1 MRLCFSTL
9 MRIAMAVLAVA
20 NVGTAAAEEYNVT
33 SPDGRIAVSIND
45 EGGRLRYEACLDGV
59 QMLQPSALGLVTT
72 AGDFGSGLKVIGEES
87 RSISETYSMRNT
99 KASHVYYCANEL
111 TLKVKNAAG
120 GEFSVQ
126 FRVSNRDVA
135 FRYIIERQ
143 GKDGDTKRL
152 RVLRELSSFNPVGG
166 TKTFLCPQIGP
177 ETGWEQT
184 KPSYEEDYLLDQ
196 DMNVRSQYGLGY
208 TFPCLFS
215 LSVEGAKLSVERG
228 GLSDN
233 SAKLSVEGLALSDNS
248 KGNSAQRSTNQRS
261 TKQRSTL
268 HAQPKY
274 WMLISETGVTSQY
287 CASHLSDYSATE
299 GYTIAF
305 PHEGENNG
313 SGSVEPSVSL
323 PSETPWRTITMGSSL
338 APIVETTVAYDL
350 VKPLYQPSTNYQG
363 GRYTWSWLIWQDESI
378 NYDDQ
383 VQFIDLAAKM
393 GFEYTLVD
401 NWWDQNIG
409 RERIA
414 ELSRYAQDR
423 GVSLMLWYNSNGS
436 ENDAPQTP
444 RDCMSTSI
452 ARHHEMAWL
461 RSIGVKGI
469 KVDFFGGD
477 KQQTMQLY
485 EDILADA
492 NLYGLQVIFHGCTLP
507 RGWERMYP
515 NFVASEAVLASENVF
530 FDPRHAANEG
540 KELTLHPFIRN
551 AVASMDWGGVIMNRY
566 LSRDNKSR
574 HQRAT
579 TDMFE
584 IATAITNQSE
594 VNCIA
599 IQPNNIDELP
609 ATELELLRQMPTQ
622 WDETRFIDGYPGRY
636 VVMARRHAN
645 RWYVAALNG
654 TAEQLSLD
662 LALPMLDGTP
672 FTIYTDG
679 KEKHYDAMK
688 TAKVKLKLQPMAGAV
703 MK

>member
-1 MRLCFSTL
+1 MYFCDKNIKLYHTMRLRISYVL
-9 MRIAMAVLAVA
+9 RIAMALFAVA
-20 NVGTAAAEEYNVT
+20 SVTMVSAEEYNVA
-33 SPDGRIAVSIND
+33 SPDGRIDVSISD
-45 EGGRLRYEACLDGV
+45 DGGRLRYETCLDGV
-59 QMLQPSALGLVTT
+59 QMLQPSALGLLTSV
-72 AGDFGSGLKVIGEES
+72 GDFSKGLQIVGEES
-87 RSISETYSMRNT
+87 RSVNETYKMRNT

-120 GEFSVQ
+120 QQFSVQ

-135 FRYIIERQ
+135 FHYLLERQ
-143 GKDGDTKRL
+143 GKDGDTKRT
-152 RVLRELSSFNPVGG
+152 RVLRELSAFNPVGG

-184 KPSYEEDYLLDQ
+184 KPSYEERYLLDQ
-196 DMNVRSQYGLGY
+196 EMNVRSQFGLGY
-208 TFPCLFS
+208 TFPCLFRVAVSNEPIQSKAKKKHSS
-215 LSVEGAKLSVERG
+215 L
-228 GLSDN
+228 N
-233 SAKLSVEGLALSDNS
+233 
-248 KGNSAQRSTNQRS
+248 AQRSTLNN
-261 TKQRSTL
+261 
-268 HAQPKY
+268 Y

-287 CASHLSDYSATE
+287 CGSHLSDYTAGE
-299 GYTIAF
+299 GYSIAF
-305 PHEGENNG
+305 PHEGENNAT
-313 SGSVEPSVSL
+313 GSVEPSVTL
-323 PSETPWRTITMGSSL
+323 PSATPWRTITMGSTL

-350 VKPLYQPSTNYQG
+350 VSPLYQPSIAYKG
-363 GRYTWSWLIWQDESI
+363 GRYTWSWLVWQDESI

-383 VQFIDLAAKM
+383 VQFIDLASKM

-401 NWWDQNIG
+401 NWWDERIG
-409 RERIA
+409 RDRIA
-414 ELSRYAQDR
+414 ELSRYAQER

-452 ARHHEMAWL
+452 ARHREMAWL

-492 NLYGLQVIFHGCTLP
+492 NLYGIQVIFHGCTLP

-530 FDPRHAANEG
+530 FNPYHAQNEG
-540 KELTLHPFIRN
+540 VELTLHPFIRN
-551 AVASMDWGGVIMNRY
+551 AVASMDWGGVIMNKY

-574 HQRAT
+574 HRRAT
-579 TDMFE
+579 SDMFE

-599 IQPNNIDELP
+599 MQPNNLSELP
-609 ATELELLRQMPTQ
+609 AIELELLREMPTQ

-636 VVMARRHAN
+636 VVMARRHAD
-645 RWYVAALNG
+645 RWYIAALNG
-654 TAEQLSLD
+654 TREPLSLD
-662 LALPMLDGTP
+662 LSLPMLDGTA
-672 FTIYTDG
+672 FTLYTDG
-679 KEKHYDAMK
+679 KQKAYDAMK
-688 TAKVKLKLQPMAGAV
+688 TAKVKLKLPALAGALI
-703 MK
+703 K

>member
-1 MRLCFSTL
+1 
-9 MRIAMAVLAVA
+9 MALFAVA
-20 NVGTAAAEEYNVT
+20 SVTMVSAEEYNVA
-33 SPDGRIAVSIND
+33 SPDGRIDVSISD
-45 EGGRLRYEACLDGV
+45 DGGRLRYETCLDGV
-59 QMLQPSALGLVTT
+59 QMLQPSALGLLTT
-72 AGDFGSGLKVIGEES
+72 AGDFSKGLQIVGEES
-87 RSISETYSMRNT
+87 RSVNETYKMRNT

-120 GEFSVQ
+120 QQFSVQ

-135 FRYIIERQ
+135 FRYLLERQ
-143 GKDGDTKRL
+143 GKDGDTKRT
-152 RVLRELSSFNPVGG
+152 RVLRELSAFNPVGG

-184 KPSYEEDYLLDQ
+184 KPSYEERYLLDQ
-196 DMNVRSQYGLGY
+196 EMNVRSQFGLGY
-208 TFPCLFS
+208 TFPCLFRVPS
-215 LSVEGAKLSVERG
+215 SSNDSRSARPEGALSKQSGERK
-228 GLSDN
+228 N
-233 SAKLSVEGLALSDNS
+233 N
-248 KGNSAQRSTNQRS
+248 N
-261 TKQRSTL
+261 
-268 HAQPKY
+268 Y

-287 CASHLSDYSATE
+287 CGSHLSDYTASE
-299 GYTIAF
+299 GYAIAF
-305 PHEGENNG
+305 PHEGENNAT
-313 SGSVEPSVSL
+313 GSVEPSVTL
-323 PSETPWRTITMGSSL
+323 PSATPWRTITMGSTL

-350 VKPLYQPSTNYQG
+350 VSPLYQPSIAYKG
-363 GRYTWSWLIWQDESI
+363 GRYTWSWLVWQDESI

-383 VQFIDLAAKM
+383 VQFIDLASKM

-401 NWWDQNIG
+401 NWWDERIG
-409 RERIA
+409 RDRIA
-414 ELSRYAQDR
+414 ELSRYAQEC

-452 ARHHEMAWL
+452 ARHREMAWL

-492 NLYGLQVIFHGCTLP
+492 NLYGIQVIFHGCTLP

-530 FDPRHAANEG
+530 FNPYHAQNEG
-540 KELTLHPFIRN
+540 VELTLHPFIRN
-551 AVASMDWGGVIMNRY
+551 AVASMDWGGVIMNKY

-574 HQRAT
+574 HRRAT
-579 TDMFE
+579 SDMFE

-599 IQPNNIDELP
+599 MQPNNLSELP
-609 ATELELLRQMPTQ
+609 AIELELLREMPTQ

-636 VVMARRHAN
+636 VVMARRHAD
-645 RWYVAALNG
+645 RWYIAALNG
-654 TAEQLSLD
+654 TGEPLSLD
-662 LALPMLDGTP
+662 LTLPMLDGTA
-672 FTIYTDG
+672 FTLYTDG
-679 KEKHYDAMK
+679 KQKAYDAMK
-688 TAKVKLKLQPMAGAV
+688 TAKVKLKLPALAGALI
-703 MK
+703 K

>member
-1 MRLCFSTL
+1 MRLRISYVL
-9 MRIAMAVLAVA
+9 RIAMAVFAVA
-20 NVGTAAAEEYNVT
+20 SVTMVSAEEYNVA
-33 SPDGRIAVSIND
+33 SPDGRIDVSISD
-45 EGGRLRYEACLDGV
+45 DGGRLRYETCLDGV
-59 QMLQPSALGLVTT
+59 QMLQPSALGLLTT
-72 AGDFGSGLKVIGEES
+72 VGDFSKGLQIVGEES
-87 RSISETYSMRNT
+87 RSVSDTYKMRNT

-120 GEFSVQ
+120 QQFSVQ

-135 FRYIIERQ
+135 FRYLLERQ
-143 GKDGDTKRL
+143 GKDGDTKRT
-152 RVLRELSSFNPVGG
+152 RVLRELSAFNPVGG

-184 KPSYEEDYLLDQ
+184 KPSYEERYLLDQ
-196 DMNVRSQYGLGY
+196 EMNVRSQFGLGY
-208 TFPCLFS
+208 TFPCLFRVPSS
-215 LSVEGAKLSVERG
+215 L
-228 GLSDN
+228 N
-233 SAKLSVEGLALSDNS
+233 
-248 KGNSAQRSTNQRS
+248 AQRSTLNN
-261 TKQRSTL
+261 
-268 HAQPKY
+268 Y

-287 CASHLSDYSATE
+287 CGSHLSDYTAGE
-299 GYTIAF
+299 GYAIAF
-305 PHEGENNG
+305 PHEGENNAT
-313 SGSVEPSVSL
+313 GSVEPSVTL
-323 PSETPWRTITMGSSL
+323 PSATPWRTITMGSTL

-350 VKPLYQPSTNYQG
+350 VSPLYQPSIAYKG
-363 GRYTWSWLIWQDESI
+363 GRYTWSWLVWQDESI

-383 VQFIDLAAKM
+383 VQFIDLASKM

-401 NWWDQNIG
+401 NWWDERIG
-409 RERIA
+409 RDRIA
-414 ELSRYAQDR
+414 ELSRYAQER

-452 ARHHEMAWL
+452 ARHREMAWL

-492 NLYGLQVIFHGCTLP
+492 NLYGIQVIFHGCTLP

-530 FDPRHAANEG
+530 FNPYHAQNEG
-540 KELTLHPFIRN
+540 VELTLHPFIRN
-551 AVASMDWGGVIMNRY
+551 AVASMDWGGVIMNKY

-574 HQRAT
+574 HRRAT
-579 TDMFE
+579 SDMFE

-599 IQPNNIDELP
+599 MQPNNLSELP
-609 ATELELLRQMPTQ
+609 AIELELLREMPTQ

-636 VVMARRHAN
+636 VVMARRHAD
-645 RWYVAALNG
+645 RWYIAALNG
-654 TAEQLSLD
+654 TGEPLSLD
-662 LALPMLDGTP
+662 LSLPMLDGTA
-672 FTIYTDG
+672 FTLYTDG
-679 KEKHYDAMK
+679 KQKAYDAMK
-688 TAKVKLKLQPMAGAV
+688 TAKVKLKLPALAGALI
-703 MK
+703 K

>member
-1 MRLCFSTL
+1 
-9 MRIAMAVLAVA
+9 MALFAVA
-20 NVGTAAAEEYNVT
+20 SVTMVSAEEYNVA
-33 SPDGRIAVSIND
+33 SPDGRIDVSISD
-45 EGGRLRYEACLDGV
+45 DGGRLRYETCLDGV
-59 QMLQPSALGLVTT
+59 QMLQPSALGLLTT
-72 AGDFGSGLKVIGEES
+72 VGDFSKGLQIVGEES
-87 RSISETYSMRNT
+87 RSVNETYKMRNT

-120 GEFSVQ
+120 QQFSVQ

-135 FRYIIERQ
+135 FRYLLERQ
-143 GKDGDTKRL
+143 GKDGDTKRT
-152 RVLRELSSFNPVGG
+152 RVLRELSAFNPVGG

-184 KPSYEEDYLLDQ
+184 KPSYEERYLLDQ
-196 DMNVRSQYGLGY
+196 EMNVRSQFGLGY
-208 TFPCLFS
+208 TFPCLFRVPS
-215 LSVEGAKLSVERG
+215 PSNDSRSARPEGALSKQSGERK
-228 GLSDN
+228 N
-233 SAKLSVEGLALSDNS
+233 N
-248 KGNSAQRSTNQRS
+248 N
-261 TKQRSTL
+261 
-268 HAQPKY
+268 Y

-287 CASHLSDYSATE
+287 CGSHLSDYTAGE
-299 GYTIAF
+299 GYSIAF
-305 PHEGENNG
+305 PHEGENNAT
-313 SGSVEPSVSL
+313 GSVEPSVTL
-323 PSETPWRTITMGSSL
+323 PSATPWRTITMGSTL

-350 VKPLYQPSTNYQG
+350 VSPLYQPSIAYKG
-363 GRYTWSWLIWQDESI
+363 GRYTWSWLVWQDESI

-383 VQFIDLAAKM
+383 VQFIDLASKM

-401 NWWDQNIG
+401 NWWDERIG
-409 RERIA
+409 RDRIA
-414 ELSRYAQDR
+414 ELSRYAQER

-452 ARHHEMAWL
+452 ARHREMAWL

-492 NLYGLQVIFHGCTLP
+492 NLYGIQVIFHGCTLP

-530 FDPRHAANEG
+530 FNPYHAQNEG
-540 KELTLHPFIRN
+540 VELTLHPFIRN
-551 AVASMDWGGVIMNRY
+551 AVASMDWGGVIMNKY

-574 HQRAT
+574 HRRAT
-579 TDMFE
+579 SDMFE

-599 IQPNNIDELP
+599 MQPNNLSELP
-609 ATELELLRQMPTQ
+609 AIELELLREMPTQ

-636 VVMARRHAN
+636 VVMARRHAD
-645 RWYVAALNG
+645 RWYIVALNG
-654 TAEQLSLD
+654 TGEPLSLD
-662 LALPMLDGTP
+662 LSLPMLDGTA
-672 FTIYTDG
+672 FTLYTDG
-679 KEKHYDAMK
+679 KQKAYDAMK
-688 TAKVKLKLQPMAGAV
+688 TAKVKLKLPALAGALI
-703 MK
+703 K

>member
-1 MRLCFSTL
+1 MRL
-9 MRIAMAVLAVA
+9 RISYVLRISMALFAVA
-20 NVGTAAAEEYNVT
+20 SVTMVSAEEYNVA
-33 SPDGRIAVSIND
+33 SPDGRIGVSISD
-45 EGGRLRYEACLDGV
+45 DGGRLRYETCLDGV
-59 QMLQPSALGLVTT
+59 QMLQPSALGLLTT
-72 AGDFGSGLKVIGEES
+72 VGDFSKGLQIVGEES
-87 RSISETYSMRNT
+87 RSVSDTYKMRNT

-120 GEFSVQ
+120 QQFSVQ

-135 FRYIIERQ
+135 FRYLLERQ
-143 GKDGDTKRL
+143 GKDGDTKRT
-152 RVLRELSSFNPVGG
+152 RVLRELSAFNPVGG

-184 KPSYEEDYLLDQ
+184 KPSYEERYLLDQ
-196 DMNVRSQYGLGY
+196 EMNVRSQFGLGY
-208 TFPCLFS
+208 TFPCLFRVPFS
-215 LSVEGAKLSVERG
+215 L
-228 GLSDN
+228 N
-233 SAKLSVEGLALSDNS
+233 
-248 KGNSAQRSTNQRS
+248 AQRSTLNN
-261 TKQRSTL
+261 
-268 HAQPKY
+268 Y

-287 CASHLSDYSATE
+287 CGSHLSDYTAGE
-299 GYTIAF
+299 GYAIAF
-305 PHEGENNG
+305 PHEGENNAT
-313 SGSVEPSVSL
+313 GSVEPSVTL
-323 PSETPWRTITMGSSL
+323 PSATPWRTITMGSTL

-350 VKPLYQPSTNYQG
+350 VSPLYQPSIAYKG
-363 GRYTWSWLIWQDESI
+363 GRYTWSWLVWQDESI

-383 VQFIDLAAKM
+383 VQFIDLASKM

-401 NWWDQNIG
+401 NWWDERIG
-409 RERIA
+409 RDRIA
-414 ELSRYAQDR
+414 ELSRYAQER

-452 ARHHEMAWL
+452 ARHREMAWL

-492 NLYGLQVIFHGCTLP
+492 NLYGIQVIFHGCTLP

-530 FDPRHAANEG
+530 FNPYHAQNEG
-540 KELTLHPFIRN
+540 VELTLHPFIRN
-551 AVASMDWGGVIMNRY
+551 AVASMDWGGVIMNKY

-574 HQRAT
+574 HRRAT
-579 TDMFE
+579 SDMFE

-599 IQPNNIDELP
+599 MQPNNLSELP
-609 ATELELLRQMPTQ
+609 AIELELLREMPTQ

-636 VVMARRHAN
+636 VVMARRHAD
-645 RWYVAALNG
+645 RWYIAALNG
-654 TAEQLSLD
+654 TGEPLSLD
-662 LALPMLDGTP
+662 LSLPMLDGTA
-672 FTIYTDG
+672 FTLYTDG
-679 KEKHYDAMK
+679 KQKAYDAMK
-688 TAKVKLKLQPMAGAV
+688 TAKVKLKLPALAGALI
-703 MK
+703 K

>member
-1 MRLCFSTL
+1 MRLRISYVL
-9 MRIAMAVLAVA
+9 RIAMALFAVA
-20 NVGTAAAEEYNVT
+20 SVTMVSAEEYNVA
-33 SPDGRIAVSIND
+33 SPDGRIDVSISD
-45 EGGRLRYEACLDGV
+45 DGGRLRYETCLDGV
-59 QMLQPSALGLVTT
+59 QMLQPSALGLLTT
-72 AGDFGSGLKVIGEES
+72 AGDFSKGLQIVGEES
-87 RSISETYSMRNT
+87 RSVNETYKMRNT

-120 GEFSVQ
+120 QQFSVQ

-135 FRYIIERQ
+135 FRYLLERQ
-143 GKDGDTKRL
+143 GKDGDTKRT
-152 RVLRELSSFNPVGG
+152 RVLRELSAFNPVGG

-184 KPSYEEDYLLDQ
+184 KPSYEERYLLDQ
-196 DMNVRSQYGLGY
+196 EMNVRSQFGLGY
-208 TFPCLFS
+208 TFPCLFRVPS
-215 LSVEGAKLSVERG
+215 SS
-228 GLSDN
+228 N
-233 SAKLSVEGLALSDNS
+233 
-248 KGNSAQRSTNQRS
+248 AQRSARPEGALS
-261 TKQRSTL
+261 KQSGER
-268 HAQPKY
+268 KNNNY

-287 CASHLSDYSATE
+287 CGSHLSDYTAGE
-299 GYTIAF
+299 GYSIAF
-305 PHEGENNG
+305 PHEGENNAT
-313 SGSVEPSVSL
+313 GSVEPSVTL
-323 PSETPWRTITMGSSL
+323 PSATPWRTITMGSTL

-350 VKPLYQPSTNYQG
+350 VSPLYQPSIAYKG
-363 GRYTWSWLIWQDESI
+363 GRYTWSWLVWQDESI

-383 VQFIDLAAKM
+383 VQFIDLASKM

-401 NWWDQNIG
+401 NWWDERIG
-409 RERIA
+409 RDRIA
-414 ELSRYAQDR
+414 ELSRYAQER

-452 ARHHEMAWL
+452 ARHREMAWL

-492 NLYGLQVIFHGCTLP
+492 NLYGIQVIFHGCTLP

-530 FDPRHAANEG
+530 FNPYHAQNEG
-540 KELTLHPFIRN
+540 VELTLHPFIRN
-551 AVASMDWGGVIMNRY
+551 AVASMDWGGVIMNKY

-574 HQRAT
+574 HRRAT
-579 TDMFE
+579 SDMFE

-599 IQPNNIDELP
+599 MQPNNLSELP
-609 ATELELLRQMPTQ
+609 AIELELLREMPTQ

-636 VVMARRHAN
+636 VVMARRHAD
-645 RWYVAALNG
+645 RWYIAALNG
-654 TAEQLSLD
+654 TGEPLSLD
-662 LALPMLDGTP
+662 LTLPMLDGTA
-672 FTIYTDG
+672 FTLYTDG
-679 KEKHYDAMK
+679 KQKAYDAMK
-688 TAKVKLKLQPMAGAV
+688 TAKVKLKLPALAGALI
-703 MK
+703 K

>member
-1 MRLCFSTL
+1 
-9 MRIAMAVLAVA
+9 MALFAVA
-20 NVGTAAAEEYNVT
+20 SVTMVSAEEYNVA
-33 SPDGRIAVSIND
+33 SPDGRIDVSISD
-45 EGGRLRYEACLDGV
+45 DGGRLRYETCLDGV
-59 QMLQPSALGLVTT
+59 QMLQPSALGLLTSV
-72 AGDFGSGLKVIGEES
+72 GDFSKGLQIVGEES
-87 RSISETYSMRNT
+87 RSVNETYKMRNT

-120 GEFSVQ
+120 QQFSVQ

-135 FRYIIERQ
+135 FHYLLERQ
-143 GKDGDTKRL
+143 GKDGDTKRT
-152 RVLRELSSFNPVGG
+152 RVLRELSAFNPVGG

-184 KPSYEEDYLLDQ
+184 KPSYEERYLLDQ
-196 DMNVRSQYGLGY
+196 EMNVRSQFGLGY
-208 TFPCLFS
+208 TFPCLFRVPS
-215 LSVEGAKLSVERG
+215 SS
-228 GLSDN
+228 N
-233 SAKLSVEGLALSDNS
+233 
-248 KGNSAQRSTNQRS
+248 AQRSARPEGALS
-261 TKQRSTL
+261 KQSGER
-268 HAQPKY
+268 KNNNY

-287 CASHLSDYSATE
+287 CGSHLSDYTAGE
-299 GYTIAF
+299 GYSIAF
-305 PHEGENNG
+305 PHEGENNAT
-313 SGSVEPSVSL
+313 GSVEPSVTL
-323 PSETPWRTITMGSSL
+323 PSATPWRTITMGCTL

-350 VKPLYQPSTNYQG
+350 VSPLYQPSIAYKG
-363 GRYTWSWLIWQDESI
+363 GRYTWSWLVWQDESI

-383 VQFIDLAAKM
+383 VQFIDLASKM

-401 NWWDQNIG
+401 NWWDERIG
-409 RERIA
+409 RDRIA
-414 ELSRYAQDR
+414 ELSRYAQER

-452 ARHHEMAWL
+452 ARHREMAWL

-492 NLYGLQVIFHGCTLP
+492 NLYGIQVIFHGCTLP

-530 FDPRHAANEG
+530 FNPYHAQNEG
-540 KELTLHPFIRN
+540 VELTLHPFIRN
-551 AVASMDWGGVIMNRY
+551 AVASMDWGGVIMNKY

-574 HQRAT
+574 HRRAT
-579 TDMFE
+579 SDMFE

-599 IQPNNIDELP
+599 MQPNNLNELP
-609 ATELELLRQMPTQ
+609 AIELELLREMPTQ

-636 VVMARRHAN
+636 VVMARRHAD
-645 RWYVAALNG
+645 RWYIAALNG
-654 TAEQLSLD
+654 TGEPLSLD
-662 LALPMLDGTP
+662 LTLPMLDGTA
-672 FTIYTDG
+672 FTLYTDG
-679 KEKHYDAMK
+679 KQKAYDATK
-688 TAKVKLKLQPMAGAV
+688 TAKVKLKLPALAGALI
-703 MK
+703 K

>member
-1 MRLCFSTL
+1 
-9 MRIAMAVLAVA
+9 MALFAVA
-20 NVGTAAAEEYNVT
+20 SVTMVSAEEYNVA
-33 SPDGRIAVSIND
+33 SPDGRIDVSISD
-45 EGGRLRYEACLDGV
+45 DGGRLRYETCLDGV
-59 QMLQPSALGLVTT
+59 QMLQPSALGLLTSV
-72 AGDFGSGLKVIGEES
+72 GDFSKGLQIVGEES
-87 RSISETYSMRNT
+87 RSVNETYKMRNT

-120 GEFSVQ
+120 QQFSVQ

-135 FRYIIERQ
+135 FRYLLERQ
-143 GKDGDTKRL
+143 GKDGDTKRT
-152 RVLRELSSFNPVGG
+152 RVLRELSAFNPVGG

-184 KPSYEEDYLLDQ
+184 KPSYEERYLLDQ
-196 DMNVRSQYGLGY
+196 EMNVRSQFGLGY
-208 TFPCLFS
+208 TFPCLFRVPS
-215 LSVEGAKLSVERG
+215 SS
-228 GLSDN
+228 N
-233 SAKLSVEGLALSDNS
+233 
-248 KGNSAQRSTNQRS
+248 AQRSARPEGALS
-261 TKQRSTL
+261 KQSGER
-268 HAQPKY
+268 KNNNY

-287 CASHLSDYSATE
+287 CGSHLSDYTAGE
-299 GYTIAF
+299 GYSIAF
-305 PHEGENNG
+305 PHEGENNAT
-313 SGSVEPSVSL
+313 GSVEPSVTL
-323 PSETPWRTITMGSSL
+323 PSATPWRTITMGSTL

-350 VKPLYQPSTNYQG
+350 VSPLYQPSIAYKG
-363 GRYTWSWLIWQDESI
+363 GRYTWSWLVWQDESI

-383 VQFIDLAAKM
+383 VQFIDLASKM

-401 NWWDQNIG
+401 NWWDERIG
-409 RERIA
+409 RDRIA
-414 ELSRYAQDR
+414 ELSRYAQER

-452 ARHHEMAWL
+452 ARHREMAWL

-492 NLYGLQVIFHGCTLP
+492 NLYGIQVIFHGCTLP

-530 FDPRHAANEG
+530 FNPYHAQNEG
-540 KELTLHPFIRN
+540 VELTLHPFIRN
-551 AVASMDWGGVIMNRY
+551 AVASMDWGGVIMNKY

-574 HQRAT
+574 HRRAT
-579 TDMFE
+579 SDMFE

-599 IQPNNIDELP
+599 MQPNNLSELP
-609 ATELELLRQMPTQ
+609 AIELELLREMPTQ

-636 VVMARRHAN
+636 VVMARRHAD
-645 RWYVAALNG
+645 RWYIAALNG
-654 TAEQLSLD
+654 TGEPLSLD
-662 LALPMLDGTP
+662 LSLPMLDGTA
-672 FTIYTDG
+672 FTLYTDG
-679 KEKHYDAMK
+679 KQKAYDAMK
-688 TAKVKLKLQPMAGAV
+688 TAKVKLKLPALAGALI
-703 MK
+703 K

>member
-1 MRLCFSTL
+1 MRLRISYVL
-9 MRIAMAVLAVA
+9 RIAMALFAVA
-20 NVGTAAAEEYNVT
+20 SVTMVSAEEYNVA
-33 SPDGRIAVSIND
+33 SPDGRIDVSISD
-45 EGGRLRYEACLDGV
+45 DGGRLRYETCLDGV
-59 QMLQPSALGLVTT
+59 QMLQPSALGLLTSV
-72 AGDFGSGLKVIGEES
+72 GDFSKGLQIVGEES
-87 RSISETYSMRNT
+87 RSVNETYKMRNT

-120 GEFSVQ
+120 QQFSVQ

-135 FRYIIERQ
+135 FRYLLERQ
-143 GKDGDTKRL
+143 GKDGDTKRT
-152 RVLRELSSFNPVGG
+152 RVLRELSAFNPVGG

-184 KPSYEEDYLLDQ
+184 KPSYEERYLLDQ
-196 DMNVRSQYGLGY
+196 EMNVRSQFGLGY
-208 TFPCLFS
+208 TFPCLFRVPS
-215 LSVEGAKLSVERG
+215 SS
-228 GLSDN
+228 N
-233 SAKLSVEGLALSDNS
+233 
-248 KGNSAQRSTNQRS
+248 AQRSARPEGALS
-261 TKQRSTL
+261 KQSGER
-268 HAQPKY
+268 KNNNY

-287 CASHLSDYSATE
+287 CGSHLSDYTAGE
-299 GYTIAF
+299 GYSIAF
-305 PHEGENNG
+305 PHEGENNAT
-313 SGSVEPSVSL
+313 GSVEPSVTL
-323 PSETPWRTITMGSSL
+323 PSATPWRTITMGSTL

-350 VKPLYQPSTNYQG
+350 VSPLYQPSIAYKG
-363 GRYTWSWLIWQDESI
+363 GRYTWSWLVWQDESI

-383 VQFIDLAAKM
+383 VQFIDLASKM

-401 NWWDQNIG
+401 NWWDERIG
-409 RERIA
+409 RDRIA
-414 ELSRYAQDR
+414 ELSRYAQER

-452 ARHHEMAWL
+452 ARHREMAWL

-492 NLYGLQVIFHGCTLP
+492 NLYGIQVIFHGCTLP

-530 FDPRHAANEG
+530 FNPYHAQNEG
-540 KELTLHPFIRN
+540 VELTLHPFIRN
-551 AVASMDWGGVIMNRY
+551 AVASMDWGGVIMNKY

-574 HQRAT
+574 HRRAT
-579 TDMFE
+579 SDMFE

-599 IQPNNIDELP
+599 MQPNNLSELP
-609 ATELELLRQMPTQ
+609 AIELELLREMPTQ

-636 VVMARRHAN
+636 VVMARRHAD
-645 RWYVAALNG
+645 RWYIAALNG
-654 TAEQLSLD
+654 TGEPLSLD
-662 LALPMLDGTP
+662 LSLPMLDGTA
-672 FTIYTDG
+672 FTLYTDG
-679 KEKHYDAMK
+679 KQKAYDAMK
-688 TAKVKLKLQPMAGAV
+688 TAKVKLKLPALAGALI
-703 MK
+703 K

>member
-1 MRLCFSTL
+1 MRLRISYVL
-9 MRIAMAVLAVA
+9 RIAMALFAVA
-20 NVGTAAAEEYNVT
+20 SVTMVSAEEYNVA
-33 SPDGRIAVSIND
+33 SPDGRIDVSVSD
-45 EGGRLRYEACLDGV
+45 DGGRLHYETCLDGV
-59 QMLQPSALGLVTT
+59 QMLQPSALGLLTT
-72 AGDFGSGLKVIGEES
+72 AGDFSKGLQIVGEES
-87 RSISETYSMRNT
+87 RSVNETYKMRNT

-120 GEFSVQ
+120 QQFSVQ

-135 FRYIIERQ
+135 FRYLLERQ
-143 GKDGDTKRL
+143 GKDGDTKRT
-152 RVLRELSSFNPVGG
+152 RVLRELSAFNPVGG

-184 KPSYEEDYLLDQ
+184 KPSYEERYLLDQ
-196 DMNVRSQYGLGY
+196 EMNVRSQFGLGY
-208 TFPCLFS
+208 TFPCLFRVPSS
-215 LSVEGAKLSVERG
+215 L
-228 GLSDN
+228 N
-233 SAKLSVEGLALSDNS
+233 
-248 KGNSAQRSTNQRS
+248 AQRSTLNN
-261 TKQRSTL
+261 
-268 HAQPKY
+268 Y

-287 CASHLSDYSATE
+287 CGSHLSDYTAGE
-299 GYTIAF
+299 GYSIAF
-305 PHEGENNG
+305 PHEGENNAT
-313 SGSVEPSVSL
+313 GSVEPSVTL
-323 PSETPWRTITMGSSL
+323 PSATPWRTITMGSTL

-350 VKPLYQPSTNYQG
+350 VSPLYQPSIAYKG
-363 GRYTWSWLIWQDESI
+363 GRYTWSWLVWQDESI

-383 VQFIDLAAKM
+383 VQFIDLASKM

-401 NWWDQNIG
+401 NWWDERIG
-409 RERIA
+409 RDRIA
-414 ELSRYAQDR
+414 ELSRYAQER

-452 ARHHEMAWL
+452 ARHREMAWL

-492 NLYGLQVIFHGCTLP
+492 NLYGIQVIFHGCTLP

-530 FDPRHAANEG
+530 FNPYHAQNEG
-540 KELTLHPFIRN
+540 VELTLHPFIRN
-551 AVASMDWGGVIMNRY
+551 AVASMDWGGVIMNKY

-574 HQRAT
+574 HRRAT
-579 TDMFE
+579 SDMFE

-599 IQPNNIDELP
+599 MQPNNLSELP
-609 ATELELLRQMPTQ
+609 AIELELLREMPTQ

-636 VVMARRHAN
+636 VVLARRHAD
-645 RWYVAALNG
+645 RWYIAALNG
-654 TAEQLSLD
+654 TGEPLSLD
-662 LALPMLDGTP
+662 LSLPMLDGAA
-672 FTIYTDG
+672 FTLYTDG
-679 KEKHYDAMK
+679 KQKAYDAMK
-688 TAKVKLKLQPMAGAV
+688 TAKVKLKLPALAGALI
-703 MK
+703 K

>member
-1 MRLCFSTL
+1 MIF
-9 MRIAMAVLAVA
+9 RISSLVRTVMALFAVA
-20 NVGTAAAEEYNVT
+20 SATAVSAEEYNVA
-33 SPDGRIAVSIND
+33 SPDGMIVVGISDKGGILKYEVCL
-45 EGGRLRYEACLDGV
+45 EGQ
-59 QMLQPSALGLVTT
+59 QMLEPSALGLRTT
-72 AGDFGSGLKVIGEES
+72 AGDFSKGLQVVGDET
-87 RSISETYSMRNT
+87 RSITETYKMRNT

-111 TLKVKNAAG
+111 TLKVKNAEGQQFA
-120 GEFSVQ
+120 VQ

-135 FRYIIERQ
+135 FRYLLERQ
-143 GKDGDTKRL
+143 GKDGDTKRT
-152 RVLRELSSFNPVGG
+152 RVLSELSAFKPVGG

-177 ETGWEQT
+177 ESGWEQT
-184 KPSYEEDYLLDQ
+184 KPSYEERYVLDQ
-196 DMNVRSQYGLGY
+196 EMAVKSEYGQGY
-208 TFPCLFS
+208 TFPCLFRIPMS
-215 LSVEGAKLSVERG
+215 
-228 GLSDN
+228 
-233 SAKLSVEGLALSDNS
+233 
-248 KGNSAQRSTNQRS
+248 GNN
-261 TKQRSTL
+261 
-268 HAQPKY
+268 Y

-287 CASHLSDYSATE
+287 CGSHLSDYSAAE

-313 SGSVEPSVSL
+313 SGSVAPSVTL
-323 PSETPWRTITMGSSL
+323 PSSTPWRTITMGTTL

-350 VKPLYQPSTNYQG
+350 VKPLYSPSIAYKG

-383 VQFIDLAAKM
+383 VQFIDLASKM

-401 NWWDQNIG
+401 NWWDERIG

-423 GVSLMLWYNSNGS
+423 GVSLLLWYNSNGS

-530 FDPRHAANEG
+530 FNPYHAKNEG
-540 KELTLHPFIRN
+540 VELTLHPFIRN
-551 AVASMDWGGVIMNRY
+551 AVASMDWGGVIMNKY
-566 LSRDNKSR
+566 ISRDNKSR
-574 HQRAT
+574 HKRAT
-579 TDMFE
+579 SDMFE

-599 IQPNNIDELP
+599 MQPNNLVELP
-609 ATELELLRQMPTQ
+609 AEEIELLKTMPTQ

-636 VVMARRHAN
+636 VVMARRHAD

-654 TAEQLSLD
+654 TPETLSLD
-662 LALPMLDGTP
+662 LSLPMLDGTA
-672 FTIYTDG
+672 FTLYTDG
-679 KEKHYDAMK
+679 KQKAYDAMK
-688 TAKVKLKLQPMAGAV
+688 TAKVKLKLPALAGALI
-703 MK
+703 K

>member
-1 MRLCFSTL
+1 
-9 MRIAMAVLAVA
+9 MALFAVA
-20 NVGTAAAEEYNVT
+20 CVTMVSAEEYNVA
-33 SPDGRIAVSIND
+33 SPDGRIDVSISD
-45 EGGRLRYEACLDGV
+45 DGGRLRYETCLDGV
-59 QMLQPSALGLVTT
+59 QMLQPSALGLLTT
-72 AGDFGSGLKVIGEES
+72 AGDFSKGLQIVGEES
-87 RSISETYSMRNT
+87 RSVSDTYKMRNT

-120 GEFSVQ
+120 QQFSVQ

-135 FRYIIERQ
+135 FRYLLERQ
-143 GKDGDTKRL
+143 GKDGDTKRT
-152 RVLRELSSFNPVGG
+152 RVLRELSAFNPVGG

-184 KPSYEEDYLLDQ
+184 KPSYEERYLLDQ
-196 DMNVRSQYGLGY
+196 EMNVRSQFGLGY
-208 TFPCLFS
+208 TCPCLFRVPSS
-215 LSVEGAKLSVERG
+215 L
-228 GLSDN
+228 N
-233 SAKLSVEGLALSDNS
+233 
-248 KGNSAQRSTNQRS
+248 AQRSTLNN
-261 TKQRSTL
+261 
-268 HAQPKY
+268 Y

-287 CASHLSDYSATE
+287 CGSHLSDYTVGE
-299 GYTIAF
+299 GYAIAF
-305 PHEGENNG
+305 PHEGENNAT
-313 SGSVEPSVSL
+313 GSVEPSVTL
-323 PSETPWRTITMGSSL
+323 PSATPWRTITMGSTL

-350 VKPLYQPSTNYQG
+350 VSPLYQPSIAYKG
-363 GRYTWSWLIWQDESI
+363 GRYTWSWLVWQDESI

-383 VQFIDLAAKM
+383 VQFIDLASKM

-401 NWWDQNIG
+401 NWWDERIG
-409 RERIA
+409 RDRIA
-414 ELSRYAQDR
+414 ELSRYAQER

-452 ARHHEMAWL
+452 ARHREMAWL

-492 NLYGLQVIFHGCTLP
+492 NLYGIQVIFHGCTLP

-530 FDPRHAANEG
+530 FNPYHAQNEG
-540 KELTLHPFIRN
+540 VELTLHPFIRN
-551 AVASMDWGGVIMNRY
+551 AVASMDWGGVIMNKY

-574 HQRAT
+574 HRRAT
-579 TDMFE
+579 SDMFE

-599 IQPNNIDELP
+599 MQPNNLSELP
-609 ATELELLRQMPTQ
+609 AIELELLREMPTQ

-636 VVMARRHAN
+636 VVMARRHAD
-645 RWYVAALNG
+645 RWYIAVLNG
-654 TAEQLSLD
+654 TGEPLSLD
-662 LALPMLDGTP
+662 LSLPMLDGTA
-672 FTIYTDG
+672 FTLYTDG
-679 KEKHYDAMK
+679 KQKSYGAMK
-688 TAKVKLKLQPMAGAV
+688 TAKVKLKLPALAGALI
-703 MK
+703 K

>member
-1 MRLCFSTL
+1 MIF
-9 MRIAMAVLAVA
+9 RISSLVRTVMALFAVA
-20 NVGTAAAEEYNVT
+20 SVTMVSAEEYNVA
-33 SPDGRIAVSIND
+33 SPDGRIDVSISD
-45 EGGRLRYEACLDGV
+45 DGGRLRYETCLDGV
-59 QMLQPSALGLVTT
+59 QMLQPSALGLLTT
-72 AGDFGSGLKVIGEES
+72 AGDFSKGLQIVGEES
-87 RSISETYSMRNT
+87 RSVNETYKMRNT

-120 GEFSVQ
+120 QQFSVQ

-135 FRYIIERQ
+135 FRYLLERQ
-143 GKDGDTKRL
+143 GKDGDTKRT
-152 RVLRELSSFNPVGG
+152 RVLRELSAFNPVGG

-184 KPSYEEDYLLDQ
+184 KPSYEERYLLDQ
-196 DMNVRSQYGLGY
+196 EMNVRSQFGLGY
-208 TFPCLFS
+208 TFPCLFRVPS
-215 LSVEGAKLSVERG
+215 SSNDSRSARPEGALSKQSGERK
-228 GLSDN
+228 N
-233 SAKLSVEGLALSDNS
+233 N
-248 KGNSAQRSTNQRS
+248 N
-261 TKQRSTL
+261 
-268 HAQPKY
+268 Y

-287 CASHLSDYSATE
+287 CGSHLSDYTAGE
-299 GYTIAF
+299 GYSIAF
-305 PHEGENNG
+305 PHEGENNAT
-313 SGSVEPSVSL
+313 GSVEPSVTL
-323 PSETPWRTITMGSSL
+323 PSATPWRTITMDSTL

-350 VKPLYQPSTNYQG
+350 VSPLYQPSIAYKG
-363 GRYTWSWLIWQDESI
+363 GRYTWSWLVWQDESI

-383 VQFIDLAAKM
+383 VRFIDLASKM

-401 NWWDQNIG
+401 NWWDERIG
-409 RERIA
+409 RDRIA
-414 ELSRYAQDR
+414 ELSRYAQER

-452 ARHHEMAWL
+452 ARHREMAWL

-492 NLYGLQVIFHGCTLP
+492 NLYGIQVIFHGCTLP

-530 FDPRHAANEG
+530 FNPYHAQNEG
-540 KELTLHPFIRN
+540 VELTLHPFIRN
-551 AVASMDWGGVIMNRY
+551 AVASMDWGGVIMNKY

-574 HQRAT
+574 HRRAT
-579 TDMFE
+579 SDMFE

-599 IQPNNIDELP
+599 MQPNNLSELP
-609 ATELELLRQMPTQ
+609 AIELELLREMPTQ

-636 VVMARRHAN
+636 VVMARRHAD
-645 RWYVAALNG
+645 RWYIAALNG
-654 TAEQLSLD
+654 TGEPLSLD
-662 LALPMLDGTP
+662 LSLPMLDGTA
-672 FTIYTDG
+672 FTLYTDG
-679 KEKHYDAMK
+679 KQKAYDAMK
-688 TAKVKLKLQPMAGAV
+688 TAKVKLKLPALAGALI
-703 MK
+703 K

>member
-1 MRLCFSTL
+1 MIF
-9 MRIAMAVLAVA
+9 RISSLVRTVMALFAVA
-20 NVGTAAAEEYNVT
+20 SVTMVSAEEYNVA
-33 SPDGRIAVSIND
+33 SPDGRIDVSISD
-45 EGGRLRYEACLDGV
+45 DGGRLRYETCLDGV
-59 QMLQPSALGLVTT
+59 QMLQPSALGLLTT
-72 AGDFGSGLKVIGEES
+72 AGDFSKGLQIVGEES
-87 RSISETYSMRNT
+87 RSVNETYKMRNT

-120 GEFSVQ
+120 QQFSVQ

-135 FRYIIERQ
+135 FRYLLERQ
-143 GKDGDTKRL
+143 GKDGDTKRT
-152 RVLRELSSFNPVGG
+152 RVLRELSAFNPVGG

-184 KPSYEEDYLLDQ
+184 KPSYEERYLLDQ
-196 DMNVRSQYGLGY
+196 EMNVRSQFGLGY
-208 TFPCLFS
+208 TFPCLFRVPS
-215 LSVEGAKLSVERG
+215 SSNDSRSARPEGALSKQSGERK
-228 GLSDN
+228 N
-233 SAKLSVEGLALSDNS
+233 N
-248 KGNSAQRSTNQRS
+248 N
-261 TKQRSTL
+261 
-268 HAQPKY
+268 Y

-287 CASHLSDYSATE
+287 CGSHLSDYTAGE
-299 GYTIAF
+299 GYSIAF
-305 PHEGENNG
+305 PHEGENNAT
-313 SGSVEPSVSL
+313 GSVEPSVTL
-323 PSETPWRTITMGSSL
+323 PSATPWRTITMGSTL

-350 VKPLYQPSTNYQG
+350 VSPLYQPSIAYKG
-363 GRYTWSWLIWQDESI
+363 GRYTWSWLVWQDESI

-383 VQFIDLAAKM
+383 VRFIDLASKM

-401 NWWDQNIG
+401 NWWDERIG
-409 RERIA
+409 RDRIA
-414 ELSRYAQDR
+414 ELSRYAQER

-452 ARHHEMAWL
+452 ARHREMAWL

-492 NLYGLQVIFHGCTLP
+492 NLYGIQVIFHGCTLP

-530 FDPRHAANEG
+530 FNPYHAQNEG
-540 KELTLHPFIRN
+540 VELTLHPFIRN
-551 AVASMDWGGVIMNRY
+551 AVASMDWGGVIMNKY

-574 HQRAT
+574 HRRAT
-579 TDMFE
+579 SDMFE

-599 IQPNNIDELP
+599 MQPNNLSELP
-609 ATELELLRQMPTQ
+609 AIELELLREMPTQ

-636 VVMARRHAN
+636 VVMARRHAD
-645 RWYVAALNG
+645 RWYIAALNG
-654 TAEQLSLD
+654 TGEPLSLD
-662 LALPMLDGTP
+662 LSLPMLDGTA
-672 FTIYTDG
+672 FTLYTDG
-679 KEKHYDAMK
+679 KQKAYDAMK
-688 TAKVKLKLQPMAGAV
+688 TAKVKLKLPALAGALI
-703 MK
+703 K

>member
-1 MRLCFSTL
+1 MYFCDKNIKLHHTMRLRFSYVL
-9 MRIAMAVLAVA
+9 RIAMALFAVA
-20 NVGTAAAEEYNVT
+20 SVTMVSAEEYNVA
-33 SPDGRIAVSIND
+33 SPDGRIDVSISD
-45 EGGRLRYEACLDGV
+45 DGGRLRYETCLDGV
-59 QMLQPSALGLVTT
+59 QMLQPSALGLLTSV
-72 AGDFGSGLKVIGEES
+72 GDFSKGLQIVGEES
-87 RSISETYSMRNT
+87 RSVNETYKMRNT

-120 GEFSVQ
+120 QQFSVQ

-135 FRYIIERQ
+135 FRYLLERQ
-143 GKDGDTKRL
+143 GKDGDTKRT
-152 RVLRELSSFNPVGG
+152 RVLRELSAFNPVGG

-184 KPSYEEDYLLDQ
+184 KPSYEERYLLDQ
-196 DMNVRSQYGLGY
+196 EMNVRSQFGLGY
-208 TFPCLFS
+208 TFPCLFRVPSS
-215 LSVEGAKLSVERG
+215 L
-228 GLSDN
+228 N
-233 SAKLSVEGLALSDNS
+233 
-248 KGNSAQRSTNQRS
+248 AQRSTLNN
-261 TKQRSTL
+261 
-268 HAQPKY
+268 Y

-287 CASHLSDYSATE
+287 CGSHLSDYTAGE
-299 GYTIAF
+299 GYAIAF
-305 PHEGENNG
+305 PHEGENNAT
-313 SGSVEPSVSL
+313 GSVEPSVTL
-323 PSETPWRTITMGSSL
+323 PSVTPWRTITMGSTL

-350 VKPLYQPSTNYQG
+350 VSPLYQPSIAYKG
-363 GRYTWSWLIWQDESI
+363 GRYTWSWLVWQDESI

-383 VQFIDLAAKM
+383 VQFIDLASKM

-401 NWWDQNIG
+401 NWWDERIG
-409 RERIA
+409 RDRIA
-414 ELSRYAQDR
+414 ELSRYAQER

-452 ARHHEMAWL
+452 ARHREMAWL

-492 NLYGLQVIFHGCTLP
+492 NLYGIQVIFHGCTLP

-530 FDPRHAANEG
+530 FNPYHAQNEG
-540 KELTLHPFIRN
+540 VELTLHPFIRN
-551 AVASMDWGGVIMNRY
+551 AVASMDWGGVIMNKY

-574 HQRAT
+574 HRRAT
-579 TDMFE
+579 SDMFE

-599 IQPNNIDELP
+599 MQPNNLSELP
-609 ATELELLRQMPTQ
+609 AIELELLREMPTQ

-636 VVMARRHAN
+636 VVMARRHAD
-645 RWYVAALNG
+645 RWYIAALNG
-654 TAEQLSLD
+654 TGEPLSLD
-662 LALPMLDGTP
+662 LSLPMLDGTA
-672 FTIYTDG
+672 FTLYTDG
-679 KEKHYDAMK
+679 KQKAYDAMK
-688 TAKVKLKLQPMAGAV
+688 TAKVKLKLPALAGALI
-703 MK
+703 K

>member
-1 MRLCFSTL
+1 MRLRISYVL
-9 MRIAMAVLAVA
+9 RIAMALFAVA
-20 NVGTAAAEEYNVT
+20 SVTMVSAEEYNVA
-33 SPDGRIAVSIND
+33 SPDGRIDVSISD
-45 EGGRLRYEACLDGV
+45 DGGRLRYETCLDGV
-59 QMLQPSALGLVTT
+59 QMLQPSALGLLTSV
-72 AGDFGSGLKVIGEES
+72 GDFSKGLQIVGEES
-87 RSISETYSMRNT
+87 RSVNETYKMRNT

-120 GEFSVQ
+120 QQFSVQ

-135 FRYIIERQ
+135 FHYLLERQ
-143 GKDGDTKRL
+143 GKDGDTKRT
-152 RVLRELSSFNPVGG
+152 RVLRELSAFNPVGG

-184 KPSYEEDYLLDQ
+184 KPSYEERYLLDQ
-196 DMNVRSQYGLGY
+196 EMNVRSQFGLGY
-208 TFPCLFS
+208 TFPCLFRVPS
-215 LSVEGAKLSVERG
+215 SS
-228 GLSDN
+228 N
-233 SAKLSVEGLALSDNS
+233 
-248 KGNSAQRSTNQRS
+248 AQRSARPEGALS
-261 TKQRSTL
+261 KQSGER
-268 HAQPKY
+268 KNNNY

-287 CASHLSDYSATE
+287 CGSHLSDYTAGE
-299 GYTIAF
+299 GYSIAF
-305 PHEGENNG
+305 PHEGENNAT
-313 SGSVEPSVSL
+313 GSVEPSVTL
-323 PSETPWRTITMGSSL
+323 PSATPWRTITMGCTL

-350 VKPLYQPSTNYQG
+350 VSPLYQPSIAYKG
-363 GRYTWSWLIWQDESI
+363 GRYTWSWLVWQDESI

-383 VQFIDLAAKM
+383 VQFIDLASKM

-401 NWWDQNIG
+401 NWWDERIG
-409 RERIA
+409 RDRIA
-414 ELSRYAQDR
+414 ELSRYAQER

-452 ARHHEMAWL
+452 ARHREMAWL

-492 NLYGLQVIFHGCTLP
+492 NLYGIQVIFHGCTLP

-530 FDPRHAANEG
+530 FNPYHAQNEG
-540 KELTLHPFIRN
+540 VELTLHPFIRN
-551 AVASMDWGGVIMNRY
+551 AVASMDWGGVIMNKY

-574 HQRAT
+574 HRRAT
-579 TDMFE
+579 SDMFE

-599 IQPNNIDELP
+599 MQPNNLNELP
-609 ATELELLRQMPTQ
+609 AIELELLREMPTQ

-636 VVMARRHAN
+636 VVMARRHAD
-645 RWYVAALNG
+645 RWYIAALNG
-654 TAEQLSLD
+654 TGEPLSLD
-662 LALPMLDGTP
+662 LTLPMLDGAA
-672 FTIYTDG
+672 FTLYTDG
-679 KEKHYDAMK
+679 KQKAYDAMK
-688 TAKVKLKLQPMAGAV
+688 TAKVKLKLPALAGALI
-703 MK
+703 K

>member
-1 MRLCFSTL
+1 MRLRISYVL
-9 MRIAMAVLAVA
+9 RIAMALFAVA
-20 NVGTAAAEEYNVT
+20 SVTMVSAEEYNVA
-33 SPDGRIAVSIND
+33 SPDGRIDVSISD
-45 EGGRLRYEACLDGV
+45 DGGRLRYETCLDGV
-59 QMLQPSALGLVTT
+59 QMLQPSALGLLTT
-72 AGDFGSGLKVIGEES
+72 VGDFSKGLQIVGEES
-87 RSISETYSMRNT
+87 RSVSDTYKMRNT

-120 GEFSVQ
+120 QQFSVQ

-135 FRYIIERQ
+135 YRYLLERQ
-143 GKDGDTKRL
+143 GKDVDTKRT
-152 RVLRELSSFNPVGG
+152 RVLRELSAFNPVGG

-184 KPSYEEDYLLDQ
+184 KPSYEERYLLDQ
-196 DMNVRSQYGLGY
+196 EMNVRSQFGLGY
-208 TFPCLFS
+208 TFPCLFRVPS
-215 LSVEGAKLSVERG
+215 PSNDSRSARPEGALSKQSGERK
-228 GLSDN
+228 N
-233 SAKLSVEGLALSDNS
+233 N
-248 KGNSAQRSTNQRS
+248 N
-261 TKQRSTL
+261 
-268 HAQPKY
+268 Y

-287 CASHLSDYSATE
+287 CGSHLSDYTAGE
-299 GYTIAF
+299 GYSIAF
-305 PHEGENNG
+305 PHEGENNAT
-313 SGSVEPSVSL
+313 GSVEPSVTL
-323 PSETPWRTITMGSSL
+323 PSATPWRTITMGSTL

-350 VKPLYQPSTNYQG
+350 VSPLYQPSIAYKG
-363 GRYTWSWLIWQDESI
+363 GRYTWSWLVWQDESI

-383 VQFIDLAAKM
+383 VQFIDLASKM

-401 NWWDQNIG
+401 NWWDERIG
-409 RERIA
+409 RDRIA
-414 ELSRYAQDR
+414 ELSRYAQER

-452 ARHHEMAWL
+452 ARHREMAWL

-492 NLYGLQVIFHGCTLP
+492 NLYGIQVIFHGCTLP

-530 FDPRHAANEG
+530 FNPYHAQNEG
-540 KELTLHPFIRN
+540 VELTLHPFIRN
-551 AVASMDWGGVIMNRY
+551 AVASMDWGGVIMNKY

-574 HQRAT
+574 HRRAT
-579 TDMFE
+579 SDMFE

-599 IQPNNIDELP
+599 MQPNNLSELP
-609 ATELELLRQMPTQ
+609 AIELELLREMPTQ

-636 VVMARRHAN
+636 VVMARRHAD
-645 RWYVAALNG
+645 RWYIAALNG
-654 TAEQLSLD
+654 TGEPLSLD
-662 LALPMLDGTP
+662 LSLPMLDGAA
-672 FTIYTDG
+672 FTLYTDG
-679 KEKHYDAMK
+679 KQKAYDAMK
-688 TAKVKLKLQPMAGAV
+688 TAKVKLKLPALAGALI
-703 MK
+703 K

>member
-1 MRLCFSTL
+1 
-9 MRIAMAVLAVA
+9 MALFAVA
-20 NVGTAAAEEYNVT
+20 SVTMVSAEEYNVA
-33 SPDGRIAVSIND
+33 SPDGRIDVSISD
-45 EGGRLRYEACLDGV
+45 DGGRLRYETCLDGV
-59 QMLQPSALGLVTT
+59 QMLQPSALGLLTT
-72 AGDFGSGLKVIGEES
+72 VGDFSKGLQIVGEES
-87 RSISETYSMRNT
+87 RSVNETYKMRNT

-120 GEFSVQ
+120 QQFSVQ

-135 FRYIIERQ
+135 FRYLLERQ
-143 GKDGDTKRL
+143 GKDGDTKRT
-152 RVLRELSSFNPVGG
+152 RVLRELSAFNPVGG

-184 KPSYEEDYLLDQ
+184 KPSYEERYLLDQ
-196 DMNVRSQYGLGY
+196 EMNVRSQFGLGY
-208 TFPCLFS
+208 TFPCLFRVPS
-215 LSVEGAKLSVERG
+215 SS
-228 GLSDN
+228 N
-233 SAKLSVEGLALSDNS
+233 
-248 KGNSAQRSTNQRS
+248 AQRSARPEGALS
-261 TKQRSTL
+261 KQSGER
-268 HAQPKY
+268 KNNNY

-287 CASHLSDYSATE
+287 CGSHLSDYTAGE
-299 GYTIAF
+299 GYSIAF
-305 PHEGENNG
+305 PHEGENNAT
-313 SGSVEPSVSL
+313 GSVEPSVTL
-323 PSETPWRTITMGSSL
+323 PSATPWRTITMGSTL

-350 VKPLYQPSTNYQG
+350 VSPLYQPSIAYKG
-363 GRYTWSWLIWQDESI
+363 GRYTWSWLVWQDESI

-383 VQFIDLAAKM
+383 VQFIELASKM

-401 NWWDQNIG
+401 NWWDERIG
-409 RERIA
+409 RDRIA
-414 ELSRYAQDR
+414 ELSRYAQER

-452 ARHHEMAWL
+452 ARHREMAWL

-492 NLYGLQVIFHGCTLP
+492 NLYGIQVIFHGCTLP

-530 FDPRHAANEG
+530 FNPYHAQNEG
-540 KELTLHPFIRN
+540 VELTLHPFIRN
-551 AVASMDWGGVIMNRY
+551 AVASMDWGGVIMNKY

-574 HQRAT
+574 HRRAT
-579 TDMFE
+579 SDMFE

-599 IQPNNIDELP
+599 MQPNNLSELP
-609 ATELELLRQMPTQ
+609 AIELELLREMPTQ

-636 VVMARRHAN
+636 VVMARRHAD
-645 RWYVAALNG
+645 RWYIAALNG
-654 TAEQLSLD
+654 TGEPLSLD
-662 LALPMLDGTP
+662 LSLPMLDGTA
-672 FTIYTDG
+672 FTLYTDG
-679 KEKHYDAMK
+679 KQKAYDAMK
-688 TAKVKLKLQPMAGAV
+688 TAKVKLKLPALAGALI
-703 MK
+703 K

>member
-1 MRLCFSTL
+1 MRLRISYVL
-9 MRIAMAVLAVA
+9 RIAMALFAVA
-20 NVGTAAAEEYNVT
+20 CVTMVSAEEYNVA
-33 SPDGRIAVSIND
+33 SPDGRIDVSISD
-45 EGGRLRYEACLDGV
+45 DGGRLRYETCLDGV
-59 QMLQPSALGLVTT
+59 QMLQPSALGLLTT
-72 AGDFGSGLKVIGEES
+72 AGDFSKGLQIVGEES
-87 RSISETYSMRNT
+87 RSVSDTYKMRNT

-120 GEFSVQ
+120 QQFSVQ

-135 FRYIIERQ
+135 FRYLLERQ
-143 GKDGDTKRL
+143 GKDGDTKRT
-152 RVLRELSSFNPVGG
+152 RVLRELSAFNPVGG

-184 KPSYEEDYLLDQ
+184 KPSYEERYLLDQ
-196 DMNVRSQYGLGY
+196 EMNVRSQFGLGY
-208 TFPCLFS
+208 TCPCLFRVPSS
-215 LSVEGAKLSVERG
+215 L
-228 GLSDN
+228 N
-233 SAKLSVEGLALSDNS
+233 
-248 KGNSAQRSTNQRS
+248 AQRSTLNN
-261 TKQRSTL
+261 
-268 HAQPKY
+268 Y

-287 CASHLSDYSATE
+287 CGSHLSDYTVGE
-299 GYTIAF
+299 GYAIAF
-305 PHEGENNG
+305 PHEGENNAT
-313 SGSVEPSVSL
+313 GSVEPSVTL
-323 PSETPWRTITMGSSL
+323 PSATPWRTITMGSTL

-350 VKPLYQPSTNYQG
+350 VSPLYQPSIAYKG
-363 GRYTWSWLIWQDESI
+363 GRYTWSWLVWQDESI

-383 VQFIDLAAKM
+383 VQFIDLASKM

-401 NWWDQNIG
+401 NWWDERIG
-409 RERIA
+409 RDRIA
-414 ELSRYAQDR
+414 ELSRYAQER

-452 ARHHEMAWL
+452 ARHREMAWL

-492 NLYGLQVIFHGCTLP
+492 NLYGIQVIFHGCTLP

-530 FDPRHAANEG
+530 FNPYHAQNEG
-540 KELTLHPFIRN
+540 VELTLHPFIRN
-551 AVASMDWGGVIMNRY
+551 AVASMDWGGVIMNKY

-574 HQRAT
+574 HRRAT
-579 TDMFE
+579 SDMFE

-599 IQPNNIDELP
+599 MQPNNLSELP
-609 ATELELLRQMPTQ
+609 AIELELLREMPTQ

-636 VVMARRHAN
+636 VVMARRHAD
-645 RWYVAALNG
+645 RWYIAVLNG
-654 TAEQLSLD
+654 TGEPLSLD
-662 LALPMLDGTP
+662 LSLPMLDGTA
-672 FTIYTDG
+672 FTLYTDG
-679 KEKHYDAMK
+679 KQKSYGAMK
-688 TAKVKLKLQPMAGAV
+688 TAKVKLKLPALAGALI
-703 MK
+703 K

>member
-1 MRLCFSTL
+1 
-9 MRIAMAVLAVA
+9 MALFAVA
-20 NVGTAAAEEYNVT
+20 SVTMVSAEEYNVA
-33 SPDGRIAVSIND
+33 SPDGRIDVSVSD
-45 EGGRLRYEACLDGV
+45 DGGRLHYETCLDGV
-59 QMLQPSALGLVTT
+59 QMLQPSALGLLTSV
-72 AGDFGSGLKVIGEES
+72 GDFSKGLQIVGEES
-87 RSISETYSMRNT
+87 RSVNETYKMRNT

-120 GEFSVQ
+120 QQFSVQ

-135 FRYIIERQ
+135 FRYLLERQ
-143 GKDGDTKRL
+143 GKDGDTKRT
-152 RVLRELSSFNPVGG
+152 RVLRELSAFNPVGG

-184 KPSYEEDYLLDQ
+184 KPSYEERYLLDQ
-196 DMNVRSQYGLGY
+196 EMNVRSQFGLGY
-208 TFPCLFS
+208 TFPCLFRVPS
-215 LSVEGAKLSVERG
+215 SSNDSRSARPEGALSKQSGERK
-228 GLSDN
+228 N
-233 SAKLSVEGLALSDNS
+233 N
-248 KGNSAQRSTNQRS
+248 N
-261 TKQRSTL
+261 
-268 HAQPKY
+268 Y

-287 CASHLSDYSATE
+287 CGSHLSDYTAGE
-299 GYTIAF
+299 GYSIAF
-305 PHEGENNG
+305 PHEGENNAT
-313 SGSVEPSVSL
+313 GSVEPSVTL
-323 PSETPWRTITMGSSL
+323 PSATPWRTITMGSTL

-350 VKPLYQPSTNYQG
+350 VSPLYQPSIAYKG
-363 GRYTWSWLIWQDESI
+363 GRYTWSWLVWQDESI

-383 VQFIDLAAKM
+383 VQFIDLASKM

-401 NWWDQNIG
+401 NWWDERIG
-409 RERIA
+409 RDRIA
-414 ELSRYAQDR
+414 ELSRYAQER

-452 ARHHEMAWL
+452 ARHREMAWL

-492 NLYGLQVIFHGCTLP
+492 NLYGIQVIFHGCTLP

-530 FDPRHAANEG
+530 FNPYHAQNEG
-540 KELTLHPFIRN
+540 VELTLHPFIRN
-551 AVASMDWGGVIMNRY
+551 AVASMDWGGVIMNKY

-574 HQRAT
+574 HRRAT
-579 TDMFE
+579 SDMFE

-599 IQPNNIDELP
+599 MQPNNLSELP
-609 ATELELLRQMPTQ
+609 AIELELLREMPTQ

-636 VVMARRHAN
+636 VVMARRHAD
-645 RWYVAALNG
+645 RWYIAALNG
-654 TAEQLSLD
+654 TGEPLSLD
-662 LALPMLDGTP
+662 LSLPMLDGTA
-672 FTIYTDG
+672 FTLYTDG
-679 KEKHYDAMK
+679 KQKAYDAMK
-688 TAKVKLKLQPMAGAV
+688 TAKVKLKLPALAGALI
-703 MK
+703 K

>member
-1 MRLCFSTL
+1 
-9 MRIAMAVLAVA
+9 MAVFAVA
-20 NVGTAAAEEYNVT
+20 SVTMVSAEEYNVA
-33 SPDGRIAVSIND
+33 SPDGRIAVSISD
-45 EGGRLRYEACLDGV
+45 DGGRLRYETCLDGV
-59 QMLQPSALGLVTT
+59 QMLQPSALGLLTT
-72 AGDFGSGLKVIGEES
+72 VGDFGSGLHVVGEES
-87 RSISETYSMRNT
+87 RSVSETYKMRNT

-120 GEFSVQ
+120 QQFSVQ

-135 FRYIIERQ
+135 FRYLLERQ
-143 GKDGDTKRL
+143 GKDGDTKRT
-152 RVLRELSSFNPVGG
+152 RVLRELSAFNPVGG

-184 KPSYEEDYLLDQ
+184 KPSYEERYLLDQ
-196 DMNVRSQYGLGY
+196 EMNVRSQFGLGY
-208 TFPCLFS
+208 TFPCLFRVPSS
-215 LSVEGAKLSVERG
+215 L
-228 GLSDN
+228 N
-233 SAKLSVEGLALSDNS
+233 
-248 KGNSAQRSTNQRS
+248 AQRSTLNN
-261 TKQRSTL
+261 
-268 HAQPKY
+268 Y

-287 CASHLSDYSATE
+287 CGSHLSDYTAGE
-299 GYTIAF
+299 GYSIAF
-305 PHEGENNG
+305 PHEGENNAT
-313 SGSVEPSVSL
+313 GSVEPSVTL
-323 PSETPWRTITMGSSL
+323 PSATPWRTITMGSTL

-350 VKPLYQPSTNYQG
+350 VSPLYQPSIAYKG
-363 GRYTWSWLIWQDESI
+363 GRYTWSWLVWQDESI

-383 VQFIDLAAKM
+383 VQFIDLASKM

-401 NWWDQNIG
+401 NWWDERIG
-409 RERIA
+409 RDRIA
-414 ELSRYAQDR
+414 ELSRYAQER

-452 ARHHEMAWL
+452 ARHREMAWL

-492 NLYGLQVIFHGCTLP
+492 NLYGIQVIFHGCTLP

-530 FDPRHAANEG
+530 FNPYHAQNEG
-540 KELTLHPFIRN
+540 VELTLHPFIRN
-551 AVASMDWGGVIMNRY
+551 AVASMDWGGVIMNKY

-574 HQRAT
+574 HRRAT
-579 TDMFE
+579 SDMFE

-599 IQPNNIDELP
+599 MQPNNLGELP
-609 ATELELLRQMPTQ
+609 AIELELLREMPTQ

-636 VVMARRHAN
+636 VVMARRHAD
-645 RWYVAALNG
+645 RWYIAALNG
-654 TAEQLSLD
+654 TGEPLSLD
-662 LALPMLDGTP
+662 LSLPMLDGTA
-672 FTIYTDG
+672 FTLYTDG
-679 KEKHYDAMK
+679 KQKAYDAMK
-688 TAKVKLKLQPMAGAV
+688 TAKVKLKLPALAGALI
-703 MK
+703 K

>member
-1 MRLCFSTL
+1 MRLRISYVL
-9 MRIAMAVLAVA
+9 RIAMALFAVA
-20 NVGTAAAEEYNVT
+20 SVTMVSAEEYNVA
-33 SPDGRIAVSIND
+33 SPDGRIDVSISD
-45 EGGRLRYEACLDGV
+45 DGGRLRYETCLDGV
-59 QMLQPSALGLVTT
+59 QMLQPSALGLLTT
-72 AGDFGSGLKVIGEES
+72 VGDFSKGLQIVGEES
-87 RSISETYSMRNT
+87 RSVNETYKMRNT

-120 GEFSVQ
+120 QQFSVQ

-135 FRYIIERQ
+135 FRYLLERQ
-143 GKDGDTKRL
+143 GKDGDTKRT
-152 RVLRELSSFNPVGG
+152 RVLRELSAFNPVGG

-184 KPSYEEDYLLDQ
+184 KPSYEERYLLDQ
-196 DMNVRSQYGLGY
+196 EMNVRSQFGLGY
-208 TFPCLFS
+208 TFPCLFRVPS
-215 LSVEGAKLSVERG
+215 SSNDSRSARPEGALSKQSGERK
-228 GLSDN
+228 N
-233 SAKLSVEGLALSDNS
+233 N
-248 KGNSAQRSTNQRS
+248 N
-261 TKQRSTL
+261 
-268 HAQPKY
+268 Y

-287 CASHLSDYSATE
+287 CGSHLSDYTAGE
-299 GYTIAF
+299 GYSIAF
-305 PHEGENNG
+305 PHEGENNAT
-313 SGSVEPSVSL
+313 GSVEPSVTL
-323 PSETPWRTITMGSSL
+323 PSATPWRTITMGSTL

-350 VKPLYQPSTNYQG
+350 VSPLYQPSIAYKG
-363 GRYTWSWLIWQDESI
+363 GRYTWSWLVWQDESI

-383 VQFIDLAAKM
+383 VQFIDLASKM

-401 NWWDQNIG
+401 NWWDERIG
-409 RERIA
+409 RDRIA
-414 ELSRYAQDR
+414 ELSRYAQER

-452 ARHHEMAWL
+452 ARHREMAWL

-492 NLYGLQVIFHGCTLP
+492 NLYGIQVIFHGCTLP

-530 FDPRHAANEG
+530 FNPYHAQNEG
-540 KELTLHPFIRN
+540 VELTLHPFIRN
-551 AVASMDWGGVIMNRY
+551 AVASMDWGGVIMNKY

-574 HQRAT
+574 HRRAT
-579 TDMFE
+579 SDMFE

-599 IQPNNIDELP
+599 MQPNNLSELP
-609 ATELELLRQMPTQ
+609 AIELELLREMPTQ

-636 VVMARRHAN
+636 
-645 RWYVAALNG
+645 
-654 TAEQLSLD
+654 LS
-662 LALPMLDGTP
+662 LPMLDGTA
-672 FTIYTDG
+672 FTLYTDG
-679 KEKHYDAMK
+679 KQKVYDAMK
-688 TAKVKLKLQPMAGAV
+688 TAKVKLKLPALAGALI
-703 MK
+703 K

>member
-1 MRLCFSTL
+1 MYFCDKNIKLYHTMRLRISYVL
-9 MRIAMAVLAVA
+9 RIAMALFAVA
-20 NVGTAAAEEYNVT
+20 SVTMVSAEEYNVA
-33 SPDGRIAVSIND
+33 SPDGRIDVSISD
-45 EGGRLRYEACLDGV
+45 DGGRLRYETCLDGV
-59 QMLQPSALGLVTT
+59 QMLQPSALGLLTSV
-72 AGDFGSGLKVIGEES
+72 GDFSKGLQIVGEES
-87 RSISETYSMRNT
+87 RSVNETYKMRNT

-120 GEFSVQ
+120 QQFSVQ

-135 FRYIIERQ
+135 FRYLLERQ
-143 GKDGDTKRL
+143 GKDGDTKRT
-152 RVLRELSSFNPVGG
+152 RVLRELSAFNPVGG

-184 KPSYEEDYLLDQ
+184 KPSYEERYLLDQ
-196 DMNVRSQYGLGY
+196 EMNVRSQFGLGY
-208 TFPCLFS
+208 TFPCLFRVPS
-215 LSVEGAKLSVERG
+215 SSNDSRSARPEGALSKQSGER
-228 GLSDN
+228 
-233 SAKLSVEGLALSDNS
+233 
-248 KGNSAQRSTNQRS
+248 TNNN
-261 TKQRSTL
+261 
-268 HAQPKY
+268 Y

-287 CASHLSDYSATE
+287 CGSHLSDYTAGE
-299 GYTIAF
+299 GYSIAF
-305 PHEGENNG
+305 PHEGENNAT
-313 SGSVEPSVSL
+313 GSVEPSVTL
-323 PSETPWRTITMGSSL
+323 PSATPWRTITMGSTL

-350 VKPLYQPSTNYQG
+350 VSPLYQPSIAYKG
-363 GRYTWSWLIWQDESI
+363 GRYTWSWLVWQDESI

-383 VQFIDLAAKM
+383 VQFIDLASKM

-401 NWWDQNIG
+401 NWWDERIG
-409 RERIA
+409 RDRIA
-414 ELSRYAQDR
+414 ELSRYAQER

-452 ARHHEMAWL
+452 ARHREMAWL

-492 NLYGLQVIFHGCTLP
+492 NLYGIQVIFHGCTLP

-530 FDPRHAANEG
+530 FNPYHAQNEG
-540 KELTLHPFIRN
+540 VELTLHPFIRN
-551 AVASMDWGGVIMNRY
+551 AVASMDWGGVIMNKY

-574 HQRAT
+574 HRRAT
-579 TDMFE
+579 SDMFE

-599 IQPNNIDELP
+599 MQPNNLSELP
-609 ATELELLRQMPTQ
+609 AIELELLREMPTQ

-636 VVMARRHAN
+636 VVMARRHAD
-645 RWYVAALNG
+645 RWYIAALNG
-654 TAEQLSLD
+654 TREPLSLD
-662 LALPMLDGTP
+662 LSLPMLDGTA
-672 FTIYTDG
+672 FTLYTDG
-679 KEKHYDAMK
+679 KQKAYDAMK
-688 TAKVKLKLQPMAGAV
+688 TAKVKLKLPALAGALI
-703 MK
+703 K

>member
-1 MRLCFSTL
+1 
-9 MRIAMAVLAVA
+9 MALFAVA
-20 NVGTAAAEEYNVT
+20 SVTMVSAEEYNVA
-33 SPDGRIAVSIND
+33 SPDGRIDVSISD
-45 EGGRLRYEACLDGV
+45 DGGRLRYETCLDGV
-59 QMLQPSALGLVTT
+59 QMLQPSALGLLTT
-72 AGDFGSGLKVIGEES
+72 TGDFSKGLQIVGEES
-87 RSISETYSMRNT
+87 RSVSETYKMRNT

-120 GEFSVQ
+120 QQFSVQ

-135 FRYIIERQ
+135 FRYLLERQ
-143 GKDGDTKRL
+143 GKDGDTKRT
-152 RVLRELSSFNPVGG
+152 RVLRELSAFNTVGG

-184 KPSYEEDYLLDQ
+184 KPSYEERYLLDQ
-196 DMNVRSQYGLGY
+196 EMNVRSQFGLGY
-208 TFPCLFS
+208 TFPCLFRVPS
-215 LSVEGAKLSVERG
+215 SSNDSRSARPEGALSKQSGERK
-228 GLSDN
+228 N
-233 SAKLSVEGLALSDNS
+233 N
-248 KGNSAQRSTNQRS
+248 N
-261 TKQRSTL
+261 
-268 HAQPKY
+268 Y

-287 CASHLSDYSATE
+287 CGSHLSDYTAGE
-299 GYTIAF
+299 GYSIAF
-305 PHEGENNG
+305 PHEGENNAT
-313 SGSVEPSVSL
+313 GSVEPSVTL
-323 PSETPWRTITMGSSL
+323 PSATPWRTITMGSTL

-350 VKPLYQPSTNYQG
+350 VSPLYQPSIAYKG
-363 GRYTWSWLIWQDESI
+363 GRYTWSWLVWQDESI

-383 VQFIDLAAKM
+383 VQFIDLASKM

-401 NWWDQNIG
+401 NWWDERIG
-409 RERIA
+409 RDRIA
-414 ELSRYAQDR
+414 ELSRYAQER

-452 ARHHEMAWL
+452 ARHREMAWL

-492 NLYGLQVIFHGCTLP
+492 NLYGIQVIFHGCTLP

-530 FDPRHAANEG
+530 FNPYHAQNEG
-540 KELTLHPFIRN
+540 VELTLHPFIRN
-551 AVASMDWGGVIMNRY
+551 AVASMDWGGVIMNKY

-574 HQRAT
+574 HRRAT
-579 TDMFE
+579 SDMFE

-599 IQPNNIDELP
+599 MQPNNLGELP
-609 ATELELLRQMPTQ
+609 AIELELLREMPTQ

-636 VVMARRHAN
+636 VVMARRHAD
-645 RWYVAALNG
+645 RWYIAALNG
-654 TAEQLSLD
+654 TGEPLSLD
-662 LALPMLDGTP
+662 LSLPMLDGAA
-672 FTIYTDG
+672 FTLYTDG
-679 KEKHYDAMK
+679 KQKAYDAMK
-688 TAKVKLKLQPMAGAV
+688 TAKVKLKLPALAGALI
-703 MK
+703 K

>member
-1 MRLCFSTL
+1 MRLRISYVL
-9 MRIAMAVLAVA
+9 RIAMALFAVA
-20 NVGTAAAEEYNVT
+20 SVTMVSAEEYNVA
-33 SPDGRIAVSIND
+33 SPDGRIDVSISD
-45 EGGRLRYEACLDGV
+45 DGGRLRYETCLDGV
-59 QMLQPSALGLVTT
+59 QMLQPSALGLLTT
-72 AGDFGSGLKVIGEES
+72 AGDFSKGLQIVGEES
-87 RSISETYSMRNT
+87 RSVNETYKMRNT

-120 GEFSVQ
+120 QQFSVQ

-135 FRYIIERQ
+135 FRYLLERQ
-143 GKDGDTKRL
+143 GKDGDTKRT
-152 RVLRELSSFNPVGG
+152 RVLRELSAFNPVGG

-184 KPSYEEDYLLDQ
+184 KPSYEERYLLDQ
-196 DMNVRSQYGLGY
+196 EMNVRSQFGLGY
-208 TFPCLFS
+208 TFPCLFRVPS
-215 LSVEGAKLSVERG
+215 PSNDSRSARPEGALSKQSGERK
-228 GLSDN
+228 N
-233 SAKLSVEGLALSDNS
+233 N
-248 KGNSAQRSTNQRS
+248 N
-261 TKQRSTL
+261 
-268 HAQPKY
+268 Y

-287 CASHLSDYSATE
+287 CGSHLSDYTAGE
-299 GYTIAF
+299 GYSIAF
-305 PHEGENNG
+305 PHEGENNAT
-313 SGSVEPSVSL
+313 GSVEPSVTL
-323 PSETPWRTITMGSSL
+323 PSATPWRTITMGSTL

-350 VKPLYQPSTNYQG
+350 VSPLYQPSIAYKG
-363 GRYTWSWLIWQDESI
+363 GRYTWSWLVWQDESI

-383 VQFIDLAAKM
+383 VQFIDLASKM

-401 NWWDQNIG
+401 NWWDERIG
-409 RERIA
+409 RDRIA
-414 ELSRYAQDR
+414 ELSRYAQER

-452 ARHHEMAWL
+452 ARHREMAWL

-492 NLYGLQVIFHGCTLP
+492 NLYGIQVIFHGCTLP

-530 FDPRHAANEG
+530 FNPYHAQNEG
-540 KELTLHPFIRN
+540 VELTLHPFIRN
-551 AVASMDWGGVIMNRY
+551 AVASMDWGGVIMNKY

-574 HQRAT
+574 HRRAT
-579 TDMFE
+579 SDMFE

-599 IQPNNIDELP
+599 MQPNNLSELP
-609 ATELELLRQMPTQ
+609 AIELELLREMPTQ

-636 VVMARRHAN
+636 VVMARRHAD
-645 RWYVAALNG
+645 RWYIAALNG
-654 TAEQLSLD
+654 TGEPLSLD
-662 LALPMLDGTP
+662 LSLPMLDGTA
-672 FTIYTDG
+672 FTLYTDG
-679 KEKHYDAMK
+679 KQKAYDAMK
-688 TAKVKLKLQPMAGAV
+688 TAKVKLKLPALAGALI
-703 MK
+703 K